1 MNVLKGSLRQALG
14 AAVTGVLMMGSGLA
28 QDADGEVT
36 RIDKAQGRLTLRH
49 GEIRNLEMP
58 PMTMVFRVRD
68 PKMIDGLAVGDK
80 VRFSAEKIGGH
91 YTVTLIV
98 KAP

>member
-1 MNVLKGSLRQALG
+1 MKALSASNRRLLG
-14 AAVTGVLMMGSGLA
+14 LAAAAFLLLGNARA

-58 PMTMVFRVRD
+58 PMTMVFRLRD
-68 PKMIDGLAVGDK
+68 PKMMDGLAVGDK
-80 VRFSAEKIGGH
+80 VRFSAEKIGGQ

-98 KAP
+98 KTP